1 MVWRSPE
8 RQSLAG
14 ATGGSRVRFGN
25 RLGPSDMESG
35 CPEMPS
41 VSAAYAAAAAASG
54 LALSPI
60 RWQIANT
67 RSARFIV

>member
-1 MVWRSPE
+1 MVSALARKAKPGGGDRWIARPL
-8 RQSLAG
+8 RQS
-14 ATGGSRVRFGN
+14 SRAVRHGVGLPRNAFG
-25 RLGPSDMESG
+25 
-35 CPEMPS
+35 
-41 VSAAYAAAAAASG
+41 SAAYAAAAAASG